1 MIIKSDCNSF
11 ACFNYFCKLEMCV
24 RKLQFFSNETI
35 DSLQMDLFKDFLLKI
50 KNFDWLIWNFSAHNK
65 LEQIVIGK
73 DVFLKI
79 WNLFRYLWT
88 KNLGRMLLT
97 ATVWVKIIND
107 FRMRGFIVSGQITH
121 YFTSKN
127 NNFVSFFSLKFFAW
141 KLIYL

>member
-24 RKLQFFSNETI
+24 RKLQFFSNETF

-97 ATVWVKIIND
+97 ATVWVKIINALEWED
-107 FRMRGFIVSGQITH
+107 SLFQVKLRIISHLKIIISFLFSPW
-121 YFTSKN
+121 
-127 NNFVSFFSLKFFAW
+127 NFL
-141 KLIYL
+141 LEN